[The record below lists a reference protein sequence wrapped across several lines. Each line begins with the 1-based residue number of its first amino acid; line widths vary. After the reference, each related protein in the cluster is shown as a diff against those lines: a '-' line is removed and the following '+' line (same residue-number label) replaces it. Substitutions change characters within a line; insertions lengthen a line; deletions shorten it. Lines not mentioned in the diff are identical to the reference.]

1 VTDQSNLT
9 LFVIHPLEEFLP
21 YARSRYGKFVAH
33 PKESWKI
40 IGKGS
45 VFLSN
50 NKEASR
56 FAILQRSHKGTK
68 YAVFIPEDMCI
79 GDFIVFLK
87 RSSESDMRIRI
98 SRRKAKGIPWALYS
112 HPETKEPMPWTKSLM
127 YQKVKKKWVLIEVD
141 GKPV

>member
-1 VTDQSNLT
+1 MTDQSNLT
-9 LFVIHPLEEFLP
+9 PFVIHRLEEFLP

-40 IGKGS
+40 IGKGG

-50 NKEASR
+50 NKEAAR

-68 YAVFIPEDMCI
+68 HAVFIPEDICI

-98 SRRKAKGIPWALYS
+98 SRRKAKGSPWALYS
-112 HPETKEPMPWTKSLM
+112 HPESKESMPWMKSLT
-127 YQKVKKKWVLIEVD
+127 YQKVKNKWALTHVD
-141 GKPV
+141 EKAI